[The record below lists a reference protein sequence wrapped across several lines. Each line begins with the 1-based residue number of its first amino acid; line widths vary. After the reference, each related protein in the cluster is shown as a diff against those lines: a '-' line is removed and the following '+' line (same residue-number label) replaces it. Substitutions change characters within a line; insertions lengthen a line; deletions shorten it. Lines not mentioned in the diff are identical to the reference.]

1 MNCSLCGKKIETTFL
16 NKIVGT
22 IVKHKGKKYFICN
35 ECQKRFSSENFK
47 EEVLKELGIS
57 I

>member
-1 MNCSLCGKKIETTFL
+1 MKCSLCKKEIETTFL

-22 IVKHKGKKYFICN
+22 MVKHKGKKYFVCN
-35 ECQKRFSSENFK
+35 ECQKRFSNENFK
-47 EEVLKELGIS
+47 KEVLKELGKS